1 MEDLKD
7 PKQTYRNKNYSVWER
22 KSLKE
27 VNWFCITEDNISK
40 FSDKNSA
47 KKKKL
52 GKNKT
57 NNRNIYTCGLTL
69 QVAHYIYN

>member
-7 PKQTYRNKNYSVWER
+7 PKQTYRNKNYSVWEI

-40 FSDKNSA
+40 FSYKNSA
-47 KKKKL
+47 KKKKTRE
-52 GKNKT
+52 K
-57 NNRNIYTCGLTL
+57 
-69 QVAHYIYN
+69 